1 MVLRVL
7 LGFFI
12 GIGCEGFWEEGKGF
26 MGFGFG
32 GLRCVGDLGGFD
44 SNATDLFRVFRVRL
58 FSSLVKERVGLLIF
72 RGLGLVKNKVGL
84 LMFWGFGLLELC

>member
-12 GIGCEGFWEEGKGF
+12 GIGCEGFWEEGKGL

-44 SNATDLFRVFRVRL
+44 SNATQPTHFGYF
-58 FSSLVKERVGLLIF
+58 
-72 RGLGLVKNKVGL
+72 GLGFFLRWL
-84 LMFWGFGLLELC
+84 RRERERERERELGFLFFGV